1 MYFLGGKSCDAFVQR
16 VFFLGGFFLVFSRAR
31 NGVTIVVVVYFRHG
45 SSMLWELVF
54 KYFVA

>member
-16 VFFLGGFFLVFSRAR
+16 AFFLGGKYRAR

-45 SSMLWELVF
+45 LFMLWELVL

>member
-16 VFFLGGFFLVFSRAR
+16 AFFLGGKYCAR

-45 SSMLWELVF
+45 LFMLWELVF